1 MVNPILLREMTPRR
15 PLSCDPLFSVR
26 FFRRHHIKMAIF
38 ALAAWCSP
46 LPIFA
51 QDDDSGIGSPLAKEI
66 SSARLPMATA
76 SLEKIQL
83 EQLSNKISTATGLA
97 ISPLVVAGGLGG
109 YQWWITAPEHR
120 AELALFYH
128 PLMWGTFLGL
138 GFLFLVN
145 SCVGTLI
152 PFLKKPM
159 DFVETIEHAV
169 SGILI
174 GLPIFILMQIPSSL
188 VVSLA
193 AAAPPDTMAGFAV
206 PFFGT
211 SPLVFSAF
219 TWLFWLPVL
228 LVCFFSVWALSQ
240 FINLLILLSPW
251 GGFDLLLR
259 IVRGTALG
267 VVLVAALVSPW
278 LALLVC
284 SLIIFFS
291 LLFVRFTFRA
301 CRFAA
306 YLTLDIFLG
315 IFLPH
320 KAVGRKVSGYT
331 LVALGQARRRTLGGV
346 EPSADG
352 CAQFV
357 FGRKRVIQLGRGL
370 ELRDG
375 FLGGVIAESGTD
387 SGRKLVR
394 ISKRYRLLHPQ
405 VAQNLGLVVSLG
417 PGKTITAP
425 EQASLGMVRR
435 RDTRMTHAFE
445 RWKNNLIQICAE
457 MKS

>member
-1 MVNPILLREMTPRR
+1 
-15 PLSCDPLFSVR
+15 
-26 FFRRHHIKMAIF
+26 MAIF

-46 LPIFA
+46 FLIFA

-66 SSARLPMATA
+66 SSAHLPVATA
-76 SLEKIQL
+76 SLEKSQL

-109 YQWWITAPEHR
+109 YHWWITAPEHR

-193 AAAPPDTMAGFAV
+193 AAAPPDAMAGFAV
-206 PFFGT
+206 PFFGA

-219 TWLFWLPVL
+219 TWLFWFPVL
-228 LVCFFSVWALSQ
+228 LICFFSVWALSQ

-267 VVLVAALVSPW
+267 VVFVAALVSPW

-291 LLFVRFTFRA
+291 LLFVRFTLRA

-320 KAVGRKVSGYT
+320 QALGRKLSGYT
-331 LVALGQARRRTLGGV
+331 LVALGQARRRTLGSV
-346 EPSADG
+346 ELSADG
-352 CAQFV
+352 CAQFCY
-357 FGRKRVIQLGRGL
+357 GRKKVITLGRGL
-370 ELRDG
+370 ELKDG

-405 VAQNLGLVVSLG
+405 VAQSMGLVMSMGSV
-417 PGKTITAP
+417 KTTTATK
-425 EQASLGMVRR
+425 QAALGMVGSF
-435 RDTRMTHAFE
+435 DTRMRPAFE
-445 RWKNNLIQICAE
+445 RWKNNLMQICTE